1 MNSKA
6 YPLVSVRIPL
16 YNHENY
22 IKQCL
27 DSIVDDP
34 YPNKEIVIIDDGST
48 DRSRYVVEEWI
59 RDNIHK
65 IRIHFIS
72 RENRGITSTLN
83 ELNSLCSGEFIAGV
97 ASDDYLLKGA
107 IGERVEYM
115 RQTLSDAIFADCI
128 VVDESGAVIFNSA
141 LTDIYRV
148 DIDKYF
154 NFESLRREIV
164 NNWSVPGS
172 TLMVRRSIYNEYRYD
187 ENSIVEDYDFF
198 LFLVAKNKLSFFNK
212 KVSAYRIH
220 KTNSHK
226 HHSYFKRQMSILK
239 ALIRNIRYF
248 SWDMRQDIIKRIFW
262 ILKKTIKH
270 TIIQRKR

>member
-1 MNSKA
+1 MNSKSF
-6 YPLVSVRIPL
+6 PLVSVRIPL

-34 YPNKEIVIIDDGST
+34 YPNKEIVILDDGSI
-48 DRSRYVVEEWI
+48 DKSKYVVEQWI
-59 RDNIHK
+59 RDNTHK
-65 IRIHFIS
+65 IKIQFIS
-72 RENRGITSTLN
+72 RENRGVTRTLN
-83 ELNSLCSGEFIAGV
+83 ELNSLCSGEFIVGV
-97 ASDDYLLKGA
+97 ASDDYLIEGS

-115 RQTLSDAIFADCI
+115 RQTLSDAIFSDCI
-128 VVDESGAVIFNSA
+128 VVDESGVVIFNSA
-141 LTDIYRV
+141 LTDIYGV
-148 DIDKYF
+148 DVEKYF

-172 TLMVRRSIYNEYRYD
+172 TLMVRSAIYNEYRYD

-198 LFLVAKNKLSFFNK
+198 LFLVAKKKLSFFNK

-220 KTNSHK
+220 NANSHK
-226 HHSYFKRQMSILK
+226 RHSYFKRQMSILK

-248 SWDMRQDIIKRIFW
+248 SWDMRQDIIKRMFW